1 MICHLQVILQE
12 AQDLIVSSQKR
23 RNCSIYLHQEI
34 NRLWKKLN
42 RKWDIHIS
50 HRTPIIAVCFHLRNR
65 LKDKKLIIKRPKII
79 RLKCPPIMGKVNF
92 RWKEFPKTRK
102 LRQLWRLVMSCLEV
116 WQVSPYNQIMKIYNR
131 TETLFLGKMIIYT

>member
-12 AQDLIVSSQKR
+12 AQDLIVSSKKR

-34 NRLWKKLN
+34 NRLWKKSN
-42 RKWDIHIS
+42 RKWDIHLC
-50 HRTPIIAVCFHLRNR
+50 HQTPIIAVCFHLRNS

-79 RLKCPPIMGKVNF
+79 WLKCLQIMEKMNF
-92 RWKEFPKTRK
+92 RWKEYPKTRK

-116 WQVSPYNQIMKIYNR
+116 WQVSHYNPIMKIYNR
-131 TETLFLGKMIIYT
+131 SETLILGKMIIYT